1 MFSKLVF
8 PVGIGMLVWAC
19 HPAAEEKAPAVV
31 FPVSTPYIADT
42 LVSKNYVGQIRS
54 INHIELRAQEKG
66 YLQKIYVDEGQR
78 VKQGQ
83 ILFKIMPNLY
93 EAEVKK
99 AEAEVE
105 FAGIELQNTKAL
117 TDNQVVAPNELAMA
131 KAKYNKAKA
140 EWDLMKTHLDLT
152 VVRAPFDGLLN
163 RFNVRLGSLIEEGE
177 LLTELSDNRKMW
189 VYFNVPE
196 AEYLAYMKK
205 EAKGD
210 LRNLHLQMANG
221 EFFEHAGAVE
231 TIEAD
236 FDHETG
242 NIPFRA
248 TFPNPAGLLRH
259 GQTGNVVVNTYL
271 KGALMIP
278 QKATF
283 EVLEKK
289 YVFVV
294 DKSGQVHT
302 REVQVAAELP
312 HVYVLRGG
320 LSAHERILL
329 EGIRL
334 VKEKEKIKV
343 KSLDPA
349 QVIHTLDLA
358 TE

>member
-1 MFSKLVF
+1 MFVKMIF
-8 PVGIGMLVWAC
+8 PVGIGMAVWAC
-19 HPAAEEKAPAVV
+19 HPAAEEKAPVV
-31 FPVSTPYIADT
+31 EFPVSTLYIADT
-42 LVSKNYVGQIRS
+42 LVNRNYVGQIRS

-105 FAGIELQNTKAL
+105 FASIELQNTKAL

-131 KAKYNKAKA
+131 KAKFNKAKA

-163 RFNVRLGSLIEEGE
+163 RFHVRLGSLIEEGE

-196 AEYLAYMKK
+196 AEYLSYMKK

-210 LRNLHLQMANG
+210 LQKVHLQMANG
-221 EFFEHAGAVE
+221 ERFDQTGTVE

-248 TFPNPAGLLRH
+248 TFPNPNSLLRH
-259 GQTGNVVVNTYL
+259 GQTGNVVVTTFL
-271 KGALMIP
+271 SGAMMIP

-294 DKSGQVHT
+294 NKAGQVHT
-302 REVQVAAELP
+302 PEVEIAAELP
-312 HVYVLRGG
+312 HIYVLKSG
-320 LSAHERILL
+320 LAPHERILL

-334 VKEKEKIKV
+334 VKEMEKIKV
-343 KSLDPA
+343 KNLDPKV
-349 QVIHTLDLA
+349 VIHSLDLA
-358 TE
+358 TQ